1 MEVNKRKIGNTGS
14 GIDAYPDRRKQFGQ
28 AWVYSLLHLR
38 EQFRPQKPQ
47 PLSSIHHSLSL
58 TPPANS
64 NNYSKTNCFVFPKLK
79 TEKRN
84 LREQR
89 RQHPQRE
96 NHAT

>member
-1 MEVNKRKIGNTGS
+1 MEVNKRKIENTGS
-14 GIDAYPDRRKQFGQ
+14 GIDAYRDRRKQFGQ
-28 AWVYSLLHLR
+28 AWVYSLLHLP
-38 EQFRPQKPQ
+38 EEFRPRKPQ
-47 PLSSIHHSLSL
+47 PLSSIHHFLSL

-64 NNYSKTNCFVFPKLK
+64 NHQFTEYCFLFPKLI

-84 LREQR
+84 LREQP